1 MEYQVPL
8 EPPFNIMIAA
18 GNDLVILVFREG
30 NKVLAKCMCYTCLNK

>member
-18 GNDLVILVFREG
+18 GNDLVILVFWRKQSFGEMH
-30 NKVLAKCMCYTCLNK
+30 VLHMSQ